1 MNTNLFKYP
10 ILEILTKKDVLT
22 KKTNKIYFCG
32 YHINTS
38 GLFPF
43 LSYLLIRCPE
53 TDTLVFPTFLVP
65 KNCDCDSILTFMIDN
80 LLKGADTSK
89 KEYNGCLF
97 NDGKMF
103 MFYDVSNCNIQ
114 IPHTLKHNYLWFGLI
129 HEIINEKQICN
140 IKVSTYVTDL
150 FRNNLKLLFL
160 KDENNKTYEIPI
172 VAYVGKEISS
182 LNFTYVFGVLR
193 SNKNLNYYF
202 YFTNFKKAIKQ
213 GGWIKPNIKGG
224 IVRFA
229 LFPLKMKTREDG
241 LDLVL
246 ERDSFSIN
254 YDSDNNPTYIT
265 KEGEQQLALSY
276 HYIDSKYLGIE
287 FDNKREYFI
296 L

>member
-1 MNTNLFKYP
+1 MNINLFKYP
-10 ILEILTKKDVLT
+10 ILEILTKKDVPI

-43 LSYLLIRCPE
+43 LSYLLVRCQE
-53 TDTLVFPTFLVP
+53 TDTLVFPTFVVP
-65 KNCDCDSILTFMIDN
+65 KNCDSILIFMTNSIDY
-80 LLKGADTSK
+80 LLKGSK
-89 KEYNGCLF
+89 KEYNGWLL

-114 IPHTLKHNYLWFGLI
+114 ITHTLKQNYLWFGLI
-129 HEIINEKQICN
+129 DEIINEKQICN

-160 KDENNKTYEIPI
+160 KDENNKAYEIPI
-172 VAYVGKEISS
+172 VAYVGKEITS

-193 SNKNLNYYF
+193 SNKKSNYYF

-229 LFPLKMKTREDG
+229 LFPLKMKTRDDG
-241 LDLVL
+241 
-246 ERDSFSIN
+246 DSFSIN

-276 HYIDSKYLGIE
+276 HHIDSKYLGIE